1 MLNIAVVRSESLSS
15 KYESRFVVINKDTGK
30 VLDDAQGYGYK
41 TPQKAHAAWAYKTR
55 DKSKD
60 AKKMARRK
68 HIQKWLKEH
77 NDFMEAMDI
86 YALEIA
92 KGSLGEDAK
101 FDAKFVKEMLEQSHV
116 EVDFTASEL
125 LQVWRKM

>member
-1 MLNIAVVRSESLSS
+1 MLNIAVVRSEALSS
-15 KYESRFVVINKDTGK
+15 KYESRFVVIDKDTGK

-60 AKKMARRK
+60 AEKAARRK

-77 NDFMEAMDI
+77 KDFQKAMDTF
-86 YALEIA
+86 AFEIA
-92 KGSLGEDAK
+92 KGSWGPDDT
-101 FDAKFVKEMLEQSHV
+101 FDAKLVKEMLKDMD
-116 EVDFTASEL
+116 VDFTASEL
-125 LQVWRKM
+125 LRVWEKM